1 MSQITLTDNAQKV
14 IDWSKSF
21 TSSSKNDYDP
31 LARELLA
38 ILFVVDLKSFWLHTR
53 LNKYMGHGAIIRA
66 KILKLVDKLDPQL
79 RAKTDLARQQ
89 EQRQETRDSFVPLI
103 DVAKIY
109 KQDIF
114 GVKGSF
120 VTELRNAAR
129 FAPNMQS
136 KEQEFRDYNERLTAI
151 WHELVSFPDEI
162 LCPTNNGMTFN
173 FSEDDFKA
181 IERYIDSLS

>member
-1 MSQITLTDNAQKV
+1 MSQITFTDNAQKV

-31 LARELLA
+31 LARELSA
-38 ILFVVDLKSFWLHTR
+38 ILLVINLKNFWLHTR
-53 LNKYMGHGAIIRA
+53 FDKAMGGGAIIRA
-66 KILKLVDKLDPQL
+66 KIHKLVDKLDPQL
-79 RAKTDLARQQ
+79 SEKIDLARQQ

-129 FAPNMQS
+129 FAPNRQS
-136 KEQEFRDYNERLTAI
+136 NDREFRDYNERLTAI
-151 WHELVSFPDEI
+151 WHELVHFPDAI

-173 FSEDDFKA
+173 FSEDDFKS
-181 IERYIDSLS
+181 IEQYVDSLS